1 MSKASKKAIYH
12 YCNILSFFSDKACK
26 WYCVVDVKGVR
37 GTLTSMKDA
46 NALLKKVTSSSSD
59 RAIIP
64 MKDGAILN
72 PVKLKAF
79 LDKKSGEK
87 TKWWKHPKN
96 IPKLKQKCKLA
107 PRPKACVKPPK
118 KPEPPKPKGQ

>member
-1 MSKASKKAIYH
+1 M
-12 YCNILSFFSDKACK
+12 
-26 WYCVVDVKGVR
+26 VDVKGVR